1 MMLRVHLYLLGFLV
15 FNAAAA
21 VTGPFVLPNTSEFS
35 SGTVANGL
43 AVGTSDPQF
52 KVEVSYKGYK
62 IPLFSC
68 LMNTVEFLLV
78 LGSKDFIGGMPK
90 ESWKGE
96 DYPEVGVVVS
106 PSREGGVIE
115 RRFVIWGLQRG
126 VARMMHLN
134 RFETATFTL
143 LCTYSLGWFRP
154 STHVRTTPN

>member
-1 MMLRVHLYLLGFLV
+1 MLRVHLYLLGFLV

-21 VTGPFVLPNTSEFS
+21 VTSPFVLPNTSEIS

-43 AVGTSDPQF
+43 AVGNPDPQF
-52 KVEVSYKGYK
+52 KVEVSYEGYK

-78 LGSKDFIGGMPK
+78 LGSEDFMGSMTK
-90 ESWKGE
+90 KSWKAE
-96 DYPEVGVVVS
+96 DYPEVGVVIS
-106 PSREGGVIE
+106 PSREGGVIG
-115 RRFVIWGLQRG
+115 RRFVIWGLWRG